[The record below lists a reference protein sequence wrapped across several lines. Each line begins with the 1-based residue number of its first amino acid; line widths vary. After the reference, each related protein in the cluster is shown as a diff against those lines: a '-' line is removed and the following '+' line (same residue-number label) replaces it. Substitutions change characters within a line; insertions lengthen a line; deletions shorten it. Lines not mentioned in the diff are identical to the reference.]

1 MVVIRLLLMMVA
13 LERYNKRAQWH
24 QVNPSTPS
32 SRVRLTSGTHQH
44 NFIHTYTCYTRL
56 CSSSPFQVNTSALL
70 YTSYTKLCSSPTSQ
84 GSDLQVEH
92 ISTTYTF
99 YTSYTRL
106 WSSPLFQGSDF
117 EVEHFS
123 TTYTSYTNLISYSR
137 VRLTCATFQQSFILR
152 ILL

>member
-24 QVNPSTPS
+24 PVNPSPPN

-56 CSSSPFQVNTSALL
+56 CSSSPFQVNTSGQL
-70 YTSYTKLCSSPTSQ
+70 YTFYAKLCSFPAPQ

-92 ISTTYTF
+92 ISTTYT
-99 YTSYTRL
+99 YLYILRKAVN
-106 WSSPLFQGSDF
+106 LFPFQ
-117 EVEHFS
+117 VEHFS
-123 TTYTSYTNLISYSR
+123 TTYTSYTKLISYSR